1 MKFIKFHTNIF
12 YGQLQHVPEPRQV
25 LGGGPRMSIGIL
37 YKRKKNIHAL
47 EAVWDNK
54 HRTQGVFSHISNN
67 IREMSS
73 FQLSNRS

>member
-12 YGQLQHVPEPRQV
+12 YGQLQHVPEPRQI

-47 EAVWDNK
+47 EVVCDNK
-54 HRTQGVFSHISNN
+54 H
-67 IREMSS
+67 
-73 FQLSNRS
+73 